1 MAKKNYEAL
10 ADEIIEVMGGKEN
23 MTFFIH
29 CLTRLRFNV
38 KDKGLIDN
46 EKLKNIKGV
55 VGSQWQG
62 DQFQI
67 IIGQHVGDVYKVICQ
82 KAGFEVKEIIKEDAD
97 VPKKKLSISLIF
109 DSISG
114 CVTPLLPLII
124 GGGLI
129 KAVLLILLQFKLIS
143 VESSTYMVLSFT
155 GDAAFYF
162 LPVFLGATG
171 AKSLVQIW
179 GMGCYLEQR

>member
-109 DSISG
+109 DGYDICHNTEYVIEKRGYNKDADIDYTSSSIFCSKG
-114 CVTPLLPLII
+114 Q
-124 GGGLI
+124 
-129 KAVLLILLQFKLIS
+129 AYS
-143 VESSTYMVLSFT
+143 VDAEKVEEYMHCL
-155 GDAAFYF
+155 
-162 LPVFLGATG
+162 
-171 AKSLVQIW
+171 
-179 GMGCYLEQR
+179 

>member
-67 IIGQHVGDVYKVICQ
+67 IIGQHVGDV
-82 KAGFEVKEIIKEDAD
+82 
-97 VPKKKLSISLIF
+97 L
-109 DSISG
+109 
-114 CVTPLLPLII
+114 T
-124 GGGLI
+124 
-129 KAVLLILLQFKLIS
+129 LLQVAS
-143 VESSTYMVLSFT
+143 HT
-155 GDAAFYF
+155 
-162 LPVFLGATG
+162 P
-171 AKSLVQIW
+171 
-179 GMGCYLEQR
+179 YLHQTF